1 MFCSHH
7 AIFEIVFPL
16 VGVPPPTK
24 ICFAEQIAIARI
36 LRAIIII
43 ASGMYSCLAGGFLKT
58 HSLEA
63 SEGGDST
70 QHLTTV
76 MFEADN
82 GHFLSVNLT
91 VLLYV
96 EIKCSQ

>member
-36 LRAIIII
+36 LRAIFIS
-43 ASGMYSCLAGGFLKT
+43 ASGTFSNAAGGFLKT

-63 SEGGDST
+63 SESGRYSI
-70 QHLTTV
+70 
-76 MFEADN
+76 
-82 GHFLSVNLT
+82 SI
-91 VLLYV
+91 
-96 EIKCSQ
+96 EIFKISKIYQRGSQTDKGSIL

>member
-1 MFCSHH
+1 MFSN
-7 AIFEIVFPL
+7 A
-16 VGVPPPTK
+16 
-24 ICFAEQIAIARI
+24 
-36 LRAIIII
+36 
-43 ASGMYSCLAGGFLKT
+43 AGGFLKT

-63 SEGGDST
+63 SEDGDST

>member
-1 MFCSHH
+1 MLLILFCH
-7 AIFEIVFPL
+7 AERSEASTPL
-16 VGVPPPTK
+16 LAS
-24 ICFAEQIAIARI
+24 CD
-36 LRAIIII
+36 AIIII
-43 ASGMYSCLAGGFLKT
+43 ASGMFSNAAGGFLKT

-63 SEGGDST
+63 SEDGDST